1 MNPIHIHTLLDSTT
15 LHLPQIAPLLGKQV
29 EIIVREETPAALP
42 PGIISG
48 TGDWEAFRKAAE
60 ELRESYD
67 FEAVTEQNEID
78 LKDAERN
85 ARMWE

>member
-1 MNPIHIHTLLDSTT
+1 MNPIYIHTQLDSTT
-15 LHLPQIAPLLGKQV
+15 LHLPQVAPLLGKQV
-29 EIIVREETPAALP
+29 EIIVREVSPAAIR
-42 PGIISG
+42 PGITSG
-48 TGDWEAFRKAAE
+48 TGDWEAFRKAAD

-67 FEAVTEQNEID
+67 FEAVTKQNEID